1 MVIKQAD
8 KSWRWG
14 PSRATTTTTT
24 TLSRATT
31 NNFTTL
37 GERQHKNKFLIYIK
51 KLLGKRIQ
59 EKKTKYKKWN
69 QNKNRK
75 AGKSK
80 ERRSALPPLPATPH
94 ATTNINSNN
103 YICIFIYLLLLL
115 YNLFV
120 QHNHQPP
127 THAPTRGKDRASE
140 KYATAK
146 WLLLFDGLVKSTRET
161 KQKNRK
167 ENLYV
172 CKF

>member
-59 EKKTKYKKWN
+59 EKKK
-69 QNKNRK
+69 QSIKNEIKIKTAKRENLK
-75 AGKSK
+75 NAT
-80 ERRSALPPLPATPH
+80 PPSPSPCHPH

-146 WLLLFDGLVKSTRET
+146 WLLLFDGLVKSTRGT
-161 KQKNRK
+161 RQKNRK

>member
-59 EKKTKYKKWN
+59 EKK
-69 QNKNRK
+69 QSIKNEIKIKTAKRENLK
-75 AGKSK
+75 NATPPFPLS
-80 ERRSALPPLPATPH
+80 LPPPTSQQTLT
-94 ATTNINSNN
+94 ATTTFA
-103 YICIFIYLLLLL
+103 YLFIYFCSSIICLCSTTT
-115 YNLFV
+115 
-120 QHNHQPP
+120 NHPHTHPHGGKTAPP
-127 THAPTRGKDRASE
+127 KSMQQLSDFCCL
-140 KYATAK
+140 TA
-146 WLLLFDGLVKSTRET
+146 
-161 KQKNRK
+161 
-167 ENLYV
+167 
-172 CKF
+172 